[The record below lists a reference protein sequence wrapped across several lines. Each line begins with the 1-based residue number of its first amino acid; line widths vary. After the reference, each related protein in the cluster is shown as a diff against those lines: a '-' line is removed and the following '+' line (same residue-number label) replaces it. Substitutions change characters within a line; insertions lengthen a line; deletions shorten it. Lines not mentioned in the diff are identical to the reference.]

1 MTSVITTHHH
11 DDHSGGNSKF
21 VKAHSG
27 VKVYGG
33 SKKGQGV
40 DHIVNDGDTFKI
52 GENID
57 VK

>member
-1 MTSVITTHHH
+1 MITTHHH